1 MTFRAKPVVKRAHRP
16 SWETE
21 GRRNLYLNIGFG
33 LVVLLA
39 VLILAA
45 AAGASYYG
53 DHFASVATVNGKTIT
68 KDDLRDRVAVD
79 GFRLNRSESLVRDE
93 LNSGRITQ
101 AAADQQLSSINQAR
115 QNLAS
120 SSLERLI
127 DATLQAQLAAKESI
141 TVSEQQI
148 DDQLTKEATH
158 PERRHIWAIE
168 VKPELSAN
176 ATTPTA
182 EQKAA
187 ARAKADKALA
197 DLKAGTAWEEVA
209 KSVSA
214 DAAAQGGDLGWA
226 TKDGPFDQALLDAL
240 FAAAKDTPTEVIE
253 GADGTYRIG
262 RVTEI
267 VPARTDPDYQQQI
280 SDAGVSLTAYRKA
293 VKADLV
299 RTALDEKVTAR
310 ATGTPSLMRQVS
322 EIFLQGSPGGTPVD
336 EVKAAHILYS
346 PNGDPSK
353 AKDLPAD
360 DPAWKAAEE
369 KANATYET
377 LRKDPSKFAELA
389 KAESDDKVSGADG
402 GTLPWFKQAD
412 VDPSFAAAIFAQ
424 GLTPGQILAP
434 VKSQFGWHVIRFDA
448 RRADASVR
456 IKELHDQ
463 ALAPGAD
470 FAALARANSDGP
482 QAADGGA
489 LGWIARNQIAK
500 EQEDAI
506 FATPVGGVSEV
517 LSTPSGYYIFKVWKE
532 ETRTPD
538 GEQLATLKSQAFQN
552 WYATEKAAAKIER
565 TNAPPA
571 VTQ

>member
-1 MTFRAKPVVKRAHRP
+1 MTFRAKPVVRRAHRP

-21 GRRNLYLNIGFG
+21 DRRNLYLNIGFG

-39 VLILAA
+39 VLILVA

-53 DHFASVATVNGKTIT
+53 DHFASVATVNGETIT

-79 GFRLNRSESLVRDE
+79 GFRLDRSGSLVRDE
-93 LNSGRITQ
+93 LNSGRMTQ

-127 DATLQAQLAAKESI
+127 DATLQAQLAARESI
-141 TVSEQQI
+141 TVTEQQI
-148 DDQLTKEATH
+148 DDQLVTEATH
-158 PERRHIWAIE
+158 PERRHIWTIE
-168 VKPELSAN
+168 VRPEVSAN
-176 ATTPTA
+176 AIAPSA

-187 ARAKADKALA
+187 AKAKADKALA
-197 DLKAGTAWEEVA
+197 DLKAGTAWDEVV
-209 KSVSA
+209 KGV
-214 DAAAQGGDLGWA
+214 DPAAAQGGDLGWT

-262 RVTEI
+262 RVTDI
-267 VPARTDPDYQQQI
+267 VAARTDADYQQQI

-293 VKADLV
+293 VRADLV
-299 RTALDEKVTAR
+299 RKALDEKITAQ

-322 EIFLQGSPGGTPVD
+322 EIFLQGSPGGAPVD

-369 KANATYET
+369 KANATYQT

-389 KAESDDKVSGADG
+389 KTESDDKVSGADG

-434 VKSQFGWHVIRFDA
+434 VRSQFGWHVIRFDA
-448 RRADASVR
+448 RRADASIR
-456 IKELHDQ
+456 IKELRDQ

-489 LGWIARNQIAK
+489 LGWVARNQIAK

-506 FATPVGGVSEV
+506 FATPVGAVSEV
-517 LSTPSGYYIFKVWKE
+517 LATPSGYYIFKVWKE

-538 GEQLATLKSQAFQN
+538 GEQLATLKAQAFRN
-552 WYATEKAAAKIER
+552 WYAAQKAAAKIER
-565 TNAPPA
+565 TGAPPA
-571 VTQ
+571 ATQ

>member
-1 MTFRAKPVVKRAHRP
+1 MTFRARPVVKRAHRP

-21 GRRNLYLNIGFG
+21 GRHNLYLNIGFG
-33 LVVLLA
+33 LIVLLA

-53 DHFASVATVNGKTIT
+53 EHFASVATVNGETIS

-79 GFRLNRSESLVRDE
+79 GFRLDRSERLVRDQ
-93 LNSGRITQ
+93 LNSGRTTK
-101 AAADQQLSSINQAR
+101 AAADQQLSSIAQAR

-127 DATLQAQLAAKESI
+127 DATLQAQLAVRESI
-141 TVSEQQI
+141 SVTEEQI
-148 DDQLTKEATH
+148 DAQLVKEATR
-158 PERRHIWAIE
+158 PEQRHIWAIE
-168 VKPELSAN
+168 FKPELSPN
-176 ATTPTA
+176 ATSPTA

-187 ARAKADKALA
+187 ARARADQALA
-197 DLKAGTAWEEVA
+197 ALKAGTSWEEVA
-209 KSVSA
+209 RGASA

-226 TKDGPFDQALLDAL
+226 TKDGPFDQGLLDAL
-240 FAAAKDTPTEVIE
+240 FAAPKDTPTDVIE

-262 RVTEI
+262 RVTDI
-267 VPARTDPDYQQQI
+267 APARTDADYEQQI
-280 SDAGVSLTAYRKA
+280 KDAGVSMVAYRKA
-293 VKADLV
+293 VRADLI
-299 RTALDEKVTAR
+299 RTALDEKITAL
-310 ATGTPSLMRQVS
+310 ATGAPSLMRQVS
-322 EIFLQGSPGGTPVD
+322 EIFLQGSPGGAPVD

-346 PNGDPSK
+346 PNGDPAK
-353 AKDLPAD
+353 AKDLAAD

-369 KANATYET
+369 KANAAYQA

-389 KAESDDKVSGADG
+389 RTESDDKVSGADG

-412 VDPSFAAAIFAQ
+412 VDPSFAAAVFAQ
-424 GLTPGQILAP
+424 GLTPGEILAP

-448 RRADASVR
+448 RRADASIR
-456 IKELHDQ
+456 IKQLHDE
-463 ALAPGAD
+463 AVAPNAD

-506 FATPVGGVSEV
+506 FATPVGAVSEV
-517 LSTPSGYYIFKVWKE
+517 LATPSGYYIFKVWKE

-538 GEQLATLKSQAFQN
+538 GEQLATLKAQAFQR

-565 TNAPPA
+565 SGGPPPP
-571 VTQ
+571 TQ

>member
-68 KDDLRDRVAVD
+68 KDDLRDRLAVD
-79 GFRLNRSESLVRDE
+79 RFRLDRSESLVRDQ

-115 QNLAS
+115 QQLSS

-141 TVSEQQI
+141 TVTEQQI
-148 DDQLTKEATH
+148 DDQLVTEATR
-158 PERRHIWAIE
+158 PEQRHIWAIE
-168 VKPELSAN
+168 IKPELSAN

-182 EQKAA
+182 DQKAA

-214 DAAAQGGDLGWA
+214 DAAAQGGDLGWT
-226 TKDGPFDQALLDAL
+226 TKDGPFDQAFLDAL
-240 FAAAKDTPTEVIE
+240 FAAAKDTPTDVIE

-267 VPARTDPDYQQQI
+267 APARTDADYEQQI
-280 SDAGVSLTAYRKA
+280 TDAGVSMTAYRTA
-293 VKADLV
+293 VRADLI
-299 RTALDEKVTAR
+299 RMALDEKITAQ
-310 ATGTPSLMRQVS
+310 ATGTPAVQRQVS

-360 DPAWKAAEE
+360 DPAWKAAQE
-369 KANATYET
+369 KANATYEI

-389 KAESDDKVSGADG
+389 KTESDDKVSGADG

-448 RRADASVR
+448 RRADASIR
-456 IKELHDQ
+456 IKQLHDE
-463 ALAPGAD
+463 ALAPNAD

-517 LSTPSGYYIFKVWKE
+517 LATPSGYYIFKVWKE

-538 GEQLATLKSQAFQN
+538 GEQLATLKAQAFKN
-552 WYATEKAAAKIER
+552 WYATQKAAAMIER
-565 TNAPPA
+565 TGTPPA
-571 VTQ
+571 ATQ